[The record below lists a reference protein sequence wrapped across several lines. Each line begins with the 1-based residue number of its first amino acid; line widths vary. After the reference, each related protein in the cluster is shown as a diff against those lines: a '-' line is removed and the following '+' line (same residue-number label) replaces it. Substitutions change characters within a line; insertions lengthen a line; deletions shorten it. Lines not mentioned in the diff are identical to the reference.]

1 MTIIVL
7 LLLILTF
14 APRQDVG
21 APAVLR
27 AWRRMND
34 DADGTLTRRWQ
45 HAMFGLMALT
55 FLAVHVAHDA
65 QSPQAALMAGAQD
78 EMAWVARHAAPEAAA
93 TARLDA
99 PTILES
105 ESE

>member
-1 MTIIVL
+1 MTTLVL

-27 AWRRMND
+27 AWRRMNEG
-34 DADGTLTRRWQ
+34 AAGALNRRRQ
-45 HAMFGLMALT
+45 HAALGLMALT

-65 QSPQAALMAGAQD
+65 QAPQAAFMAGAQD
-78 EMAWVARHAAPEAAA
+78 EIAWVARHGAPEAAA
-93 TARLDA
+93 MARLDA
-99 PTILES
+99 PADLES
-105 ESE
+105 E